1 MNLIKP
7 IRLLFNNLSDSKTAL
22 FSCEGNVVIKS
33 IRCCNRSG
41 RNIRLNLQVI
51 ALLESPIQEAFI
63 AENLLI
69 LANQTTDLLAIIC
82 GEASEVVE
90 HRLLDGDS
98 LICYSGGYDDKFS
111 CIITGYEEV
120 ERIS

>member
-1 MNLIKP
+1 MNFVRP

-22 FSCEGNVVIKS
+22 FSSEGNVVIKS

-51 ALLESPIQEAFI
+51 ALLENPIQEAFI

>member
-1 MNLIKP
+1 MNFINP

-22 FSCEGNVVIKS
+22 FNSEGNVVIKS

-63 AENLLI
+63 VENLLI

>member
-1 MNLIKP
+1 MNFVKP

-22 FSCEGNVVIKS
+22 FSAEGNVVIKS

-63 AENLLI
+63 VKDLLI
-69 LANQTTDLLAIIC
+69 LPNQTTDLLAIIC
-82 GEASEVVE
+82 STSSECVE

-98 LICYSGGYDDKFS
+98 LVCYSEGYDDKFD

-120 ERIS
+120 ERVS